1 LIAQGFDTIERV
13 QHSRYVVGFVRRLS
27 ALVAMLTLCAGNAAV
42 CAGWQSSPE
51 ARMACC
57 MNGTT
62 CPMHKSK
69 PHDPTSTRTISQ
81 AQADNCCAATSART
95 QSSVATPTY
104 VLSNATALPA
114 VTPVVVAVPVLAL
127 QEWRALVP
135 LPVSPVPKHLLL
147 SVLLV

>member
-1 LIAQGFDTIERV
+1 VLTLT
-13 QHSRYVVGFVRRLS
+13 RRL
-27 ALVAMLTLCAGNAAV
+27 AAMAAVLTLCVGNVSV
-42 CAGWQSSPE
+42 CAGWQSTPE

-57 MNGTT
+57 TNGTR
-62 CPMHKSK
+62 CPMHKSA
-69 PHDPTSTRTISQ
+69 PRRSGSTHVISQ
-81 AQADNCCAATSART
+81 AQADNCCAAA
-95 QSSVATPTY
+95 SSRSQASTADPTF

-114 VTPVVVAVPVLAL
+114 SASVVVPVAVPAL

>member
-1 LIAQGFDTIERV
+1 VLTLT
-13 QHSRYVVGFVRRLS
+13 RRL
-27 ALVAMLTLCAGNAAV
+27 AAMAAVLTLCVGNVSV
-42 CAGWQSSPE
+42 CAGWQPTPE

-57 MNGTT
+57 TNGTR
-62 CPMHKSK
+62 CPMHKSESRGSG
-69 PHDPTSTRTISQ
+69 STHVISQ
-81 AQADNCCAATSART
+81 AQADSCCAAASSRT
-95 QSSVATPTY
+95 QASTADLAF

-114 VTPVVVAVPVLAL
+114 SASVVVPVAVPAL